1 MPPLLA
7 WGVDTRPFLFL
18 IGLLLV
24 TLIGWGVRRFGP
36 PRVRRPIALLIGLV
50 AYVSL
55 FWFIFYGPFV
65 GVDRSMTFSMTW
77 RLGEPGFQA
86 SKQAHVILEF
96 RDYPGHRLGIFSDDV
111 ASYLRRL
118 GSDTVDV
125 TFDVTTD
132 WGHTRGF
139 HEIRIGDL
147 TSWRAEGGYSGV
159 GGQNFGP
166 SPWP

>member
-1 MPPLLA
+1 VPLPLA
-7 WGVDTRPFLFL
+7 WGVDSRPVLFP

-24 TLIGWGVRRFGP
+24 ALIGWGVRRFGP
-36 PRVRRPIALLIGLV
+36 PPVRRPTAMLVGLM

-55 FWFIFYGPFV
+55 FWFIFYGPYV
-65 GVDRSMTFSMTW
+65 GVERSMTFPMTW

-96 RDYPGHRLGIFSDDV
+96 RDYPGHHIGIFSDDV
-111 ASYLRRL
+111 ANYLRRL

-125 TFDVTTD
+125 TFVVMTT
-132 WGHTRGF
+132 WGRTNGF
-139 HEIRIGDL
+139 REVRIGDL
-147 TSWRAEGGYSGV
+147 ASWRAEGGYSRVDGLKH
-159 GGQNFGP
+159 GP